1 MLFPITFSIAKEKIV
16 DKIPEKTKILSDLV
30 PGDTSTYIYDTEK
43 DYYDE
48 YKKSYFAI
56 TMKKAGWDCLRHYE
70 ILANGC
76 IPLFEDLE
84 NCPKNTLALFPKEL
98 VLQGKKLYE
107 SHFKIGITSEGIL
120 KYNELC
126 EKLLSY
132 TRNHLT
138 TVKLA
143 DYVLEKV
150 NKLDASKILFLS
162 GDLNPDYLRCLTL
175 HGFKENFGTMCHDF
189 PFVPHIYK
197 CDVDTLKLLYGKGIT
212 YANLLDKELHDFTH
226 DDIVL
231 HNLKNKYYDLII
243 YGSVHRGL
251 PFIQEVL
258 MTYDNSDIVFMCGED
273 IHHCSAYDTNFN
285 FFIREIHDEW
295 PITHPNPPI

>member
-16 DKIPEKTKILSDLV
+16 DKIPEKNKILSDLI
-30 PGDTSTYIYDTEK
+30 PGDTSTYIYDNEK

-48 YKKSYFAI
+48 YKQSYFAI
-56 TMKKAGWDCLRHYE
+56 TKKKAGWDCLRHYE

-76 IPLFEDLE
+76 IPLFEDME
-84 NCPKNTLALFPKEL
+84 KCPKNTLALFPKEL
-98 VLQGKKLYE
+98 VLQGKELYDT
-107 SHFKIGITSEGIL
+107 HFKTGITSEGVL

-126 EKLLSY
+126 EKLLEY

-138 TVKLA
+138 TVKMA
-143 DYVLEKV
+143 EYVLDKV

-175 HGFKENFGTMCHDF
+175 HGFKEKFGTACHDY

-197 CDVDTLKLLYGKGIT
+197 CDENTLKTLYGKGMT
-212 YANLLDKELHDFTH
+212 YANLLDQELHDFAH
-226 DDIVL
+226 DNIVL
-231 HNLKNKYYDLII
+231 HNIKNNYYDLII

-251 PFIQEVL
+251 PFIGEVL
-258 MTYDNSDIVFMCGED
+258 TQYSIPNIVFMCGED
-273 IHHCSAYDTNFN
+273 IHYCNAYDRNFN
-285 FFIREIHDEW
+285 FFIREIQDE
-295 PITHPNPPI
+295 